1 MALPATEPT
10 WFSFLDRSL
19 RYDCISCGSQCCK
32 GAGLALGSQ
41 HELLRFARLEPR
53 MATLLRV
60 VRPEVSEPLE
70 TKDGCWF
77 LEESGLCAIETGG
90 QRSDKPS
97 VCILFPFNRVFRVQG
112 VRVVDVNL
120 RLCPLEDALAT
131 GGNGQ
136 SWEGLSQ
143 DLAAA
148 PGGLFEVHTR
158 APPPGAPNGFLAL
171 EGRLRDGA
179 AAYLEEPDYAACA
192 AWQEETIACIFEGRP
207 LPQPGAKGLEERT
220 AALRALLGSWR
231 RFHGVERDPGLAA
244 AAKASARQAALLTGP
259 WRLNLQLDGQSP
271 WQYTAQVL
279 PKQLLAASHL
289 TELAWLGRKRA
300 PGLRA
305 ASTFALA
312 VPGQL
317 LLLALFD
324 SKVRVRTPPELRGPP
339 ELRAAVERLVAGVE
353 ASGSFGDA
361 AAALEDVPAHLRAM
375 ALTQFDQP
383 EAELEFA

>member
-1 MALPATEPT
+1 MAHPGKMPT
-10 WFSFLDRSL
+10 WFSFIDRSL

-32 GAGLALGSQ
+32 GAGLAIDSA
-41 HELLRFARLEPR
+41 HELVRFARLEPR

-60 VRPEVSEPLE
+60 MGHEVAQPLE

-77 LEESGLCAIETGG
+77 LEESGLCAIETRG
-90 QRSDKPS
+90 QRNDKPS
-97 VCILFPFNRVFRVQG
+97 VCLLFPFNRVFRIQG

-131 GGNGQ
+131 GKSGQ
-136 SWEGLSQ
+136 SWEGL
-143 DLAAA
+143 LADVDAA
-148 PGGLFEVHTR
+148 PDGMFSLEDR
-158 APPPGAPNGFLAL
+158 ALPPGAPKGFLAL

-207 LPQPGAKGLEERT
+207 LPQPGANGLEERT
-220 AALRALLGSWR
+220 AELRALLASWR
-231 RFHGVERDPGLAA
+231 RFHGVESDPGLAA

-259 WRLNLQLDGQSP
+259 WRLNLQLDGQAP

-279 PKQLLAASHL
+279 PRQLLAASHL
-289 TELAWLGRKRA
+289 TELAWLGRQRK
-300 PGLRA
+300 PGLRG

-324 SKVRVRTPPELRGPP
+324 RKVRVRTPPELRGPP
-339 ELRAAVERLVAGVE
+339 ELRAAVELLQAGVL

-361 AAALEDVPAHLRAM
+361 AAALEEVPAHLRAM

>member
-1 MALPATEPT
+1 MALSGKAST
-10 WFSFLDRSL
+10 WFSFIDRSL
-19 RYDCISCGSQCCK
+19 RYDCITCGSQCCK
-32 GAGLALGSQ
+32 GAGLALDSA
-41 HELLRFARLEPR
+41 HELVRFARLEPR

-60 VRPEVSEPLE
+60 MGQEVAQPLE
-70 TKDGCWF
+70 TRDGCWF
-77 LEESGLCAIETGG
+77 LEDSGLCAIETGG
-90 QRSDKPS
+90 KRDDKPS
-97 VCILFPFNRVFRVQG
+97 VCLLFPFNRVFRIQG

-136 SWEGLSQ
+136 AWDGLLG
-143 DLAAA
+143 DLDAA
-148 PGGLFEVHTR
+148 PDGMFSLEDR
-158 APPPGAPNGFLAL
+158 ALPPGAPNGFLAL

-179 AAYLEEPDYAACA
+179 AAYLDEPDYAACA

-207 LPQPGAKGLEERT
+207 LPQPGAKGLDERT
-220 AALRALLGSWR
+220 AELRALLGRWR
-231 RFHGVERDPGLAA
+231 RFHGIEGDPGLAA

-259 WRLNLQLDGQSP
+259 WRLNLQLDGQAP

-289 TELAWLGRKRA
+289 TELAWLGRKRK
-300 PGLRA
+300 PGLRG

-339 ELRAAVERLVAGVE
+339 ELRATVQRIVAQVE
-353 ASGSFGDA
+353 ASGSFGEA
-361 AAALEDVPAHLRAM
+361 AAALEDVPTHLRAM